1 MNRRKFAAVAGFA
14 AAGALSSRAQTTEKS
29 RFLTLDTWQLKN
41 GSEPTRLNDWLGN
54 NLVPA
59 VSKLSPG
66 PVLVLEA
73 VFAPRVPQIM
83 MLTGYSSFEQIA
95 AAQDKLSADP
105 ALKAAYDKIE
115 AGAEPLYEGRTTSIL
130 EPTPYSPAI
139 AAEKRDKPRYFEV
152 RIYHAP
158 TDWQFRQLHERMLGP
173 VSKLFKVHGIEPLF
187 YSTTRIG
194 PNMPNITYMIPWE
207 SLGAREK
214 AWDAFGADP
223 EWVKARKDSIDRG
236 GQIVTMNDIE
246 IYRAT
251 AYSPIK

>member
-1 MNRRKFAAVAGFA
+1 MNRRKFAAVAGIA
-14 AAGALSSRAQTTEKS
+14 AAGVLGRAQSAEKI
-29 RFLTLDTWQLKN
+29 RFLALDTWQLKN
-41 GSEPTRLNDWLGN
+41 GSEVTRLNDWLGN

-59 VSKLSPG
+59 VSKLTPG

-95 AAQDKLSADP
+95 ATQDKLNSDA
-105 ALKAAYDKIE
+105 ALKAAYEKIE
-115 AGAEPLYEGRTTSIL
+115 AVTEPLYETRTTSIL

-139 AAEKRDKPRYFEV
+139 AVEKRDKARYYEV

-158 TDWQFRQLHERMLGP
+158 TEWQFRALHDRMLGP
-173 VSKLFKVHGIEPLF
+173 VAKLFKVHGIEPLF
-187 YSTTRIG
+187 YSTTRVG
-194 PNMPNITYMIPWE
+194 PNMPNITYMIPWD
-207 SLGAREK
+207 SLAAREK

-223 EWVKARKDSIDRG
+223 EWVKARKDSIDKS

-251 AYSPIK
+251 AYSPVK